1 MQTLITN
8 IKGLLQVRETNVD
21 KVSGAEMARL
31 PAIENAYLLLEDDQ
45 IAAFWHHGRLP
56 QNKC

>member
-21 KVSGAEMARL
+21 KVSGAEMASCPPSKTL
-31 PAIENAYLLLEDDQ
+31 TCY
-45 IAAFWHHGRLP
+45 
-56 QNKC
+56 